1 MMVMLLFLCC
11 YVSCV
16 FSLDISTTAMKVS
29 DKWKLTIPKH
39 KQNEYL
45 EEDEKLWK
53 YLNENIPEAL
63 R

>member
-1 MMVMLLFLCC
+1 MMVMLLFLC
-11 YVSCV
+11 YVSCI
-16 FSLDISTTAMKVS
+16 FSLDISTTTIKVS
-29 DKWKLTIPKH
+29 DKWKLTIPNH

-45 EEDEKLWK
+45 EADEKLWK